1 LRTRR
6 WLALLALAVPM
17 VSALTALP
25 AAAAT
30 PARAVWAQ
38 YQGTEQRSGFGLA
51 GAPEPPYTVSWRA
64 SAGIGEPASVLGTPA
79 PILTDDLAIVVGR
92 ETVDAIDTSTG
103 EQAWSVPRALGPSAA
118 AAIAGDTLV
127 FVEGGGDGST
137 TSSSPSPTS
146 PAPTTTA
153 SATPRTSTTPSTT
166 PSASTTTSSVVGMD
180 LRTQERLWTVP
191 LSDVSRTGVLIVGAT
206 VVVGADDGTVTA
218 VDLDGHE
225 RWTQDVGDHVLAPMA
240 ATDDLVFA
248 SVRPESRGPVTL
260 VALRTADGS
269 QAWRYEPPAAVLDLG
284 GPSVG
289 TDTSGTASVYVAG
302 SDASVRALSA
312 ADGSQRWAAPLYS
325 PTAGPPPALTGD
337 TVVVTDQSGTV
348 YALDDATGAERWR
361 FATNRSS
368 IAAPMVT
375 GTSVVQP
382 AADGTVS
389 AISLTSGH
397 LVWHGAIADSG
408 VLGLAARA
416 DLIVASVTGTSP
428 GVVGLINDP
437 RGLTEDVV
445 SPTTSDPGGLLRNWL
460 AAALPLTVL
469 LVMAGQWLAARVG
482 PTSFGSTDD
491 ELVDPWEADLETDR

>member
-1 LRTRR
+1 
-6 WLALLALAVPM
+6 LA
-17 VSALTALP
+17 ALP

-30 PARAVWAQ
+30 PIRVPWAQ
-38 YQGTEQRSGFGLA
+38 YQGTEQRSGYGLA
-51 GAPEPPYTVSWRA
+51 GAAEPPYTVSWRA
-64 SAGIGEPASVLGTPA
+64 TAGIGEPASVLGTPA

-92 ETVDAIDTSTG
+92 ETVEAIDTSTG

-118 AAIAGDTLV
+118 AAIGGDTLV

-137 TSSSPSPTS
+137 TASSPSPTS
-146 PAPTTTA
+146 PTPTAGT
-153 SATPRTSTTPSTT
+153 SATPTSSTSASSS
-166 PSASTTTSSVVGMD
+166 PPASTTTSSVVGMN
-180 LRTQERLWTVP
+180 LRTQRRLWTVP

-218 VDLDGHE
+218 VDLDGQE

-248 SVRPESRGPVTL
+248 SVRPESRGPATL
-260 VALRTADGS
+260 VALRTTDGS

-284 GPSVG
+284 GPSTG
-289 TDTSGTASVYVAG
+289 MDTSGTSSVYVVG

-312 ADGSQRWAAPLYS
+312 VDGSQRWAAPLYS
-325 PTAGPPPALTGD
+325 PTAEVPPALTGD
-337 TVVVTDQSGTV
+337 TLVVTDQSGTV
-348 YALDDATGAERWR
+348 YALDQATGAERWR

-368 IAAPMVT
+368 ISPPIIT

-428 GVVGLINDP
+428 GVVGLVNDP
-437 RGLTEDVV
+437 QGATEDVV
-445 SPTTSDPGGLLRNWL
+445 SPTTADPGGLLRNWL

-469 LVMAGQWLAARVG
+469 LVVIGQALATRMGPVSLDAG
-482 PTSFGSTDD
+482 DD
-491 ELVDPWEADLETDR
+491 DAVDPWEADLEDEP